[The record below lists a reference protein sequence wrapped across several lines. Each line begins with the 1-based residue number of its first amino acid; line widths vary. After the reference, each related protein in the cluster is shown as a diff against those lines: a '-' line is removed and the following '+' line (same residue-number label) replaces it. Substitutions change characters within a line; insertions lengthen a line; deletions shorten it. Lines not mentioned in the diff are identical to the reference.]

1 MRLGVGQGLGLG
13 QGFELGCGLG
23 QGFELGFGLGL
34 GFRFDAV
41 LPPVLVARDGD
52 VRPRAALL
60 RAVDPQV
67 ASHHLPGRCRET
79 WADAGRCGQMQGDMG
94 RCREIW
100 ADAGRC
106 RAMQGGAGQAVLMW
120 RATTCFGE
128 AEAEAEAEAA
138 AEAQDQAQDQARV

>member
-1 MRLGVGQGLGLG
+1 M
-13 QGFELGCGLG
+13 
-23 QGFELGFGLGL
+23 GL

-94 RCREIW
+94 RCREMW
-100 ADAGRC
+100 ADAGRYGAMQGDMGRCREVQGDAGRC
-106 RAMQGGAGQAVLMW
+106 RAGGAHV
-120 RATTCFGE
+120 
-128 AEAEAEAEAA
+128 
-138 AEAQDQAQDQARV
+138 ARDHLLR